1 MFSCKSNKLLR
12 FIKKD
17 IHVSSQKK
25 FIWYLV
31 FWDIWKQ
38 VKAPRI
44 GLFTTF
50 IKQEMESKNP
60 EAANS
65 DRLLL

>member
-1 MFSCKSNKLLR
+1 M
-12 FIKKD
+12 
-17 IHVSSQKK
+17 K

-31 FWDIWKQ
+31 FWDRWKQ